1 MKNGMKKK
9 KNVLKKINQDVKMM
23 KNLMRK
29 HKNVKNN
36 VKEEMQ

>member
-36 VKEEMQ
+36 VKEEM